1 MREALRMTRLLGWI
15 APLAV
20 VLLAGSPA
28 AFAHAMLV
36 HSSPADNAIVHSRQV
51 DIALDYD
58 SRIEAKRCT
67 VKLTDAA
74 GKPVALQMESS
85 TKPSE
90 LKAVAHGLANGKY
103 QIHWQALASDGHI
116 TRGDVTFTVAAP

>member
-1 MREALRMTRLLGWI
+1 MEALRMTRFLGWT
-15 APLAV
+15 ASLAF

-36 HSSPADNAIVHSRQV
+36 HSSPVDQSVVRNHQV

-58 SRIEAKRCT
+58 SRIEASRCT

-74 GKPVALQMESS
+74 GKPVALQMEHS

-90 LKAVAHGLANGKY
+90 LNAVAHGLANGKY
-103 QIHWQALASDGHI
+103 QIHWQVLASDGHI
-116 TRGDVTFTVAAP
+116 TRGDVSFTVAAQ